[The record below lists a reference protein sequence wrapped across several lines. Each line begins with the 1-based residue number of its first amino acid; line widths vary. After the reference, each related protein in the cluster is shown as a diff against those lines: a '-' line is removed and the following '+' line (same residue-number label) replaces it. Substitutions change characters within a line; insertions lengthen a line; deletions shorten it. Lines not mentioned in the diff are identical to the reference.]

1 MKMDE
6 NRNSSGIYDIPV
18 SSPER
23 QNIVLSRDELERQ
36 LDAGAFFM
44 DCEEA
49 ARLGFI
55 HPDHQP
61 DTVCAGVRE
70 RS

>member
-1 MKMDE
+1 MDE
-6 NRNSSGIYDIPV
+6 NKNAFGIYDMPV
-18 SSPER
+18 SFPE
-23 QNIVLSRDELERQ
+23 QQDITLSRDELERQ
-36 LDAGAFFM
+36 LDAGAFSM

-61 DTVCAGVRE
+61 DTVCAGVQE
-70 RS
+70 KS